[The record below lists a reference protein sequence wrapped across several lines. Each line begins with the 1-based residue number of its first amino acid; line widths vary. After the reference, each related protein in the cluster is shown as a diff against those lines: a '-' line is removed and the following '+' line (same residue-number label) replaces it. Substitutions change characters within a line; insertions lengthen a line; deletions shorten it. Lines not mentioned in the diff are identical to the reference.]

1 MKVTLVSHPIVA
13 PEFYD
18 RLKGTEMGER
28 EQSLGSPYVDDADL
42 VPEAAGRVCYDSFDL
57 PNPAT
62 RDNADYLANIR
73 RQLHFSVLEH
83 SNFTFHVA
91 EVSRALLAEITRH
104 RHLSFSVRSQR
115 YCWEGDSQMV
125 IPSALLGDDARDLQ
139 VRILKLQGEA
149 KELYGDVVGHLM
161 ANGFKRKEAH
171 DAARYVLPEG
181 THTEFYVTG
190 NGRAW
195 LEFLAKRDSPH
206 AAQEIRELAGLIK
219 WELCQVAPGMFTS
232 D

>member
-28 EQSLGSPYVDDADL
+28 EISFRHPYVDDADL

-62 RDNADYLANIR
+62 RDNADYLTNIK

-115 YCWEGDSQMV
+115 YCWEGESKVV
-125 IPSALLGDDARDLQ
+125 IPEVLVGTDLDELIEEIHDAARHAYRIIVRRLLD
-139 VRILKLQGEA
+139 
-149 KELYGDVVGHLM
+149 
-161 ANGFKRKEAH
+161 NGLKRKEAH

>member
-1 MKVTLVSHPIVA
+1 MKVTLVGHTQLTS
-13 PEFYD
+13 EFYA
-18 RLKGTEMGER
+18 RLRDVTMGLRER
-28 EQSLGSPYVDDADL
+28 SFATPYVEDPDL
-42 VPEAAGRVCYDSFDL
+42 LAEAAGRVCYDSFDL

-62 RDNADYLANIR
+62 FNNADYLANIR
-73 RQLHFSVLEH
+73 KQMHFSVLEH

-115 YCWEGDSQMV
+115 YCDERDSGYV
-125 IPSALLGDDARDLQ
+125 FPELLEQVSPDLQ
-139 VRILKLQGEA
+139 EALAHQFGAARHLYAQVVDELKEQG
-149 KELYGDVVGHLM
+149 V
-161 ANGFKRKEAH
+161 KRKEAH

-206 AAQEIRELAGLIK
+206 AAQEIRWLASCVLGEL
-219 WELCQVAPGMFTS
+219 EQVAPGMFTS
-232 D
+232 E